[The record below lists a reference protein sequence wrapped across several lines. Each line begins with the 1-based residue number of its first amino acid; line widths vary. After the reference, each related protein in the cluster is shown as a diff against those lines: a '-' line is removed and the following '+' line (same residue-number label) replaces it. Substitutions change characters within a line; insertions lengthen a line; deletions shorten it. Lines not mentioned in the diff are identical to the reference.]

1 MKSEIDFQWDHVLSR
16 RRKRIIDPFY
26 PAWGKIVLTHTK
38 KNKIDDEEQNW
49 FISFFYE
56 NL

>member
-26 PAWGKIVLTHTK
+26 PAWGKMVLTHTK